1 MAPTF
6 GNKRGLMPGTSNA
19 SSNSNTPVTINHKHD
34 DITFN
39 GTIMLTTANGMSAD
53 LSKDLLK
60 DPAFIRSISKI
71 VHVET
76 DKNFK
81 GGKTSG

>member
-1 MAPTF
+1 
-6 GNKRGLMPGTSNA
+6 
-19 SSNSNTPVTINHKHD
+19 
-34 DITFN
+34 
-39 GTIMLTTANGMSAD
+39 MLTTANGMSAD